1 VERRQAA
8 LVLPVKPWATFWRAL
23 DQARFFPRVC
33 LLGYAYM
40 AYDLHRWFTLQADI
54 SAPQTVYIS
63 VVWGAFP
70 ILLNFYMQNGVKWD
84 PAPPQSQMRAT
95 ATVENVPAQEG
106 KQ

>member
-1 VERRQAA
+1 MRWT
-8 LVLPVKPWATFWRAL
+8 KFWRGI
-23 DQARFFPRVC
+23 DQARVFPRTC

-54 SAPQTVYIS
+54 STPQTVYIS

-84 PAPPQSQMRAT
+84 AGITTTTATTAT
-95 ATVENVPAQEG
+95 ATVET
-106 KQ
+106 K